1 MHRLM
6 LALLRLTA
14 QISMQPHEVIWR
26 DVTAMKNV
34 ADGCLSD
41 LGKTIMGKVLQA
53 NLVAWN

>member
-1 MHRLM
+1 MLRLM

-53 NLVAWN
+53 NLVA